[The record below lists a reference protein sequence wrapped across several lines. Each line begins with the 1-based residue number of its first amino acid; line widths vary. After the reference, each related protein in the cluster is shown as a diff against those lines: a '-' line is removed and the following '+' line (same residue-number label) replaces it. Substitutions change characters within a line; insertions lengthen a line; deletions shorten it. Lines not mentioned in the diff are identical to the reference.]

1 MKLSILLLLT
11 FSALCTTG
19 YAESLSKDDDDFL
32 YDTFPE
38 GFMWGTAT
46 SAYQIEGAWQEDG
59 IAELFSENVFIGKH
73 ANRFFIYI

>member
-1 MKLSILLLLT
+1 MRVKLIFLLIFVNFA
-11 FSALCTTG
+11 FSKVK
-19 YAESLSKDDDDFL
+19 SQNDDFL

-59 IAELFSENVFIGKH
+59 MI
-73 ANRFFIYI
+73 